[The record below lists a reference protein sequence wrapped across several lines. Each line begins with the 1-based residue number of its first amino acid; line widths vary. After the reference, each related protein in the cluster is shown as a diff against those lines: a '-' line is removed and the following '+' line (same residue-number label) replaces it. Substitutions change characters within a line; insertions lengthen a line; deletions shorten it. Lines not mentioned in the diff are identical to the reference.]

1 MAETKTLNVRFQQK
15 YDTAANWEASEIKLL
30 AGEMAIESDTGKF
43 KFGNGVDVFKDLS
56 YAGIDQ
62 AQLDATND
70 SFTKLTPA
78 DDVTDSAALAGIVS
92 PKKGDIAVI
101 ERVIGGIGT
110 ASSMTAYMYNGENWC
125 ALDGNYS
132 AENVFFDENIIITR
146 TVGNVETSNNTPK
159 EIECQ
164 GKNIKQLFELLYS
177 TEDLDISTDTPSVS
191 FTLSANGSGEVG
203 TNFTRPT
210 ATLKITDIGSYEYGS
225 KDKDGTK
232 YEAASTG
239 ITFNAMKVAGGVTTK
254 DAVTSATSSM
264 SEKTAKNYGVNETL
278 TYTATES
285 DIANTV
291 LGDSKVTYDFAY
303 VTDYTASARK
313 PLTNLGNFK
322 KSSTESTTNFN
333 DGIGAISAKTLSDT
347 KQWSAQGTRY
357 WFYGYRLANALEGN
371 DNSGPLADPSQITSD
386 QVRNLPAEIKSGYKG
401 GKVTSAPSTF
411 KVPAGT
417 KQVFFVF
424 PKGKKNSL
432 SIVNKSALS
441 APVACTKVAG
451 GGTATA
457 PTGVWV
463 EGANGYAAAAYDL
476 WYVNVDGQ
484 FGSDAE
490 LGLTWS

>member
-1 MAETKTLNVRFQQK
+1 MAQLNTRVVLRNDSAGNWTTADANNDLILLK
-15 YDTAANWEASEIKLL
+15 GEIGIEYDTAGKVKMKVGDGTTNWSNLKYFGGEESKVYQVDSYDKLPTANV
-30 AGEMAIESDTGKF
+30 AIGDTGIVKTLIHGD
-43 KFGNGVDVFKDLS
+43 KYS
-56 YAGIDQ
+56 YTGYVY
-62 AQLDATND
+62 TE
-70 SFTKLTPA
+70 SGW
-78 DDVTDSAALAGIVS
+78 SA
-92 PKKGDIAVI
+92 
-101 ERVIGGIGT
+101 
-110 ASSMTAYMYNGENWC
+110 M
-125 ALDGNYS
+125 DGNYN
-132 AENVFFDENIIITR
+132 AENVYFDENIIVTR

-159 EIECQ
+159 EIQCQ
-164 GKNIKQLFELLYS
+164 GKNIKQLFEILYS
-177 TEDLDISTDTPSVS
+177 TEDLDIATDTPSVS
-191 FTLSANGSGEVG
+191 FTLSSNGSGEVG
-203 TNFTRPT
+203 TEFTRPT

-225 KDKDGTK
+225 KDSTGTK
-232 YEAASTG
+232 YDKTSTG
-239 ITFNAMKVAGGVTTK
+239 ITFNKMKVAGGVTTK
-254 DAVTSATSSM
+254 DAVNSATSSM
-264 SEKTAKNYGVNETL
+264 SEKTAGNYNVNETL

-285 DIANTV
+285 DIANV
-291 LGDSKVTYDFAY
+291 ILGDSKVTYNFAY

-322 KSSTESTTNFN
+322 KSSTQSTTSFEE
-333 DGIGAISAKTLSDT
+333 GIGAIGAKTLNGT
-347 KQWSAQGTRY
+347 AQWSAQGTRY
-357 WFYGYRLANALEGN
+357 WFWGYRLANAVEGN
-371 DNSGPLADPSQITSD
+371 DNSGPLANPGQITSA
-386 QVRNLPAEIKSGYKG
+386 QVRNLPTAIKTGYNG
-401 GKVTSAPSTF
+401 GKGTSAPSTF

-424 PKGKKNSL
+424 PKGKKSSL